1 MAGRQPAGTA
11 QARRV
16 DWFAAG
22 LGLVVAVAID
32 VAASL
37 LLLGGLSRGTA
48 VSQGILT
55 FVALGLGGFL
65 AGYIGTPRG
74 ISVAAWNGIVVA
86 IGFIVV
92 EQLAGVAG
100 PVGPLG
106 SAGLDT
112 LGLVVDDVL
121 VLTGGTLGGLAG
133 GGTRVTLTRK

>member
-1 MAGRQPAGTA
+1 MAGRQPPGTA
-11 QARRV
+11 QPRRV

-22 LGLVVAVAID
+22 LGLVLSVAIE
-32 VAASL
+32 VGGSL
-37 LLLGGLSRGTA
+37 LVFGGLSRGGA
-48 VSQGILT
+48 VPEGVLT
-55 FVALGLGGFL
+55 FIALGLGGFL
-65 AGYIGTPRG
+65 AGYIGTPKAA
-74 ISVAAWNGIVVA
+74 SVAVWNGIIVA

-121 VLTGGTLGGLAG
+121 VLTGGTLGGLTG
-133 GGTRVTLTRK
+133 GATRATFTRK